1 MTNTTAVT
9 THFGWP
15 ALSANRSPFEA
26 ISSPTRSLP
35 IRAFRRFTNG
45 IEQFGRDRL
54 MAGVLRAEKRG
65 PEAFAAAIARAR
77 ALNLRFDR
85 DVLPMVA
92 AEATR
97 VPAPTDA
104 PAAFGASSWFRPKG
118 EKSPTG
124 TVFHVHGGGFIC
136 TRSPRVNKLVARFA
150 AAAGASVYAPSYRL
164 APEHAAP
171 SAAEDIVH
179 ALRWLRERQPD
190 EPIVALAESAGAAI
204 LLAALQSERDQGQP
218 MPAAIV
224 LLSPF
229 VDLTLQSMSVI
240 TASLT
245 GGSTFTMASMA
256 LAARFYRGDLPAS
269 DPRVSPLFGT
279 FDGFPPMLIHTSRG
293 DILHDD
299 SINLAE
305 RLREVGGDLAVRVWE
320 DEGHAWER
328 MNGPQARRSIALAA
342 DFMRLHFER
351 NRR

>member
-1 MTNTTAVT
+1 MTNAIAATPSI
-9 THFGWP
+9 GW
-15 ALSANRSPFEA
+15 SAQRPQGNLFEA
-26 ISSPTRSLP
+26 INSPTRSAP
-35 IRAFRRFTNG
+35 IRALRRFTNG
-45 IEQFGRDRL
+45 IEQLGRDRL
-54 MAGVLRAEKRG
+54 MAGVLRAEERG

-77 ALNLRFDR
+77 ALNIRFDR

-92 AEATR
+92 AEAMR
-97 VPAPTDA
+97 VPAPSDA

-118 EKSPTG
+118 ENPPKG

-150 AAAGASVYAPSYRL
+150 AAAGANVYAPSYRL
-164 APEHAAP
+164 APEHVAPAA
-171 SAAEDIVH
+171 AQDIVH

-190 EPIVALAESAGAAI
+190 EPIVALAESAGAAV
-204 LLAALQSERDQGQP
+204 LLSALQSERDQGQP
-218 MPAAIV
+218 MPAAVV

-229 VDLTLQSMSVI
+229 VDLTLQSLSVI

-299 SINLAE
+299 TINLAE
-305 RLREVGGDLAVRVWE
+305 RLRDVGGDLAVRVWE

-328 MNGPQARRSIALAA
+328 MNGPQARRSIAMAA
-342 DFMRLHFER
+342 DFMRMHFDK